1 MKKCISFGY
10 FNKEYFII
18 FIIFLITSAIEFLL
32 IIYIDKLTNNK
43 AKIRTN
49 KLLSPSLTYI
59 GQFLCFIPL
68 IISKKYNRKK
78 SFYSNKNNK
87 SINQSSIEIKYIYN
101 NSEKITCKS
110 KILIIIVCILLL
122 VNDLINILINHLIK
136 NGSISF
142 NQSFYFMEYLLIFLI
157 SKYIFK
163 LNYYKHQNYSIIFII
178 LFGLLKYLAKLY
190 SETYLEYKYKEVIL
204 VLFLQIVHA
213 CIDSYIIGNIKILME
228 SKYLSPYLI
237 CSTIGLINGLIIN
250 IFYFIVTYFPCYN
263 KLCDLEYN
271 NKYYFD
277 NIYSAFNNLSSIEL
291 FLNIYTIFESG
302 IYLILIYII
311 VNDFTICHIFLFY
324 QVAEFADT
332 FVEIN
337 NSDKNIFVICI
348 MIVGGIFEIF
358 IVLILLE
365 IIELRC
371 CGLNYN
377 TKRNIKERALIE
389 INLSNE
395 IRTLTEETIMADE

>member
-18 FIIFLITSAIEFLL
+18 FFIFLITASIEFLL

-43 AKIRTN
+43 TKIRTN
-49 KLLSPSLTYI
+49 KLLSPTLTYI

-78 SFYSNKNNK
+78 SLYSNKNNK
-87 SINQSSIEIKYIYN
+87 SINESSIEIKYIYN
-101 NSEKITCKS
+101 NSEHITCKS

-122 VNDLINILINHLIK
+122 VNDIINILISFLIEI
-136 NGSISF
+136 GSISY
-142 NQSFYFMEYLLIFLI
+142 NQNFYFMEFLLLFLI

-178 LFGLLKYLAKLY
+178 LFGLLKYLIKLY
-190 SETYLEYKYKEVIL
+190 SENYINYKSKEVIL

-237 CSTIGLINGLIIN
+237 CSIIGLINGLIAITS
-250 IFYFIVTYFPCYN
+250 YFIATYFPCYN
-263 KLCDLEYN
+263 KLCVLEYN
-271 NKYYFD
+271 NEYYFD

-291 FLNIYTIFESG
+291 FLNIYTIFECG
-302 IYLILIYII
+302 IYQILIYII
-311 VNDFTICHIFLFY
+311 VNDFTICHTFLFY

-337 NSDKNIFVICI
+337 NSDKNIFVIYI
-348 MIVGGIFEIF
+348 LIVGGIFEIF

-371 CGLNYN
+371 CRLNYN
-377 TKRNIKERALIE
+377 TKRNIEERALIE

-395 IRTLTEETIMADE
+395 KRTLTEETVLVEE

>member
-1 MKKCISFGY
+1 MKKYISFGY

-18 FIIFLITSAIEFLL
+18 FIIYLITASIEFLL

-43 AKIRTN
+43 TKIRTN
-49 KLLSPSLTYI
+49 KLLFPALTYI
-59 GQFLCFIPL
+59 GKFLCFIPL

-87 SINQSSIEIKYIYN
+87 SINESSIEIKYIYN
-101 NSEKITCKS
+101 NSEHITCKS
-110 KILIIIVCILLL
+110 KIFIIIVCILLL
-122 VNDLINILINHLIK
+122 VNDLINILIRHLIK
-136 NGSISF
+136 IGGISF
-142 NQSFYFMEYLLIFLI
+142 NQSFYFMEYLLLFLI

-178 LFGLLKYLAKLY
+178 LFGLLKYLIKLY
-190 SETYLEYKYKEVIL
+190 SEINLKYNHKEVIL

-228 SKYLSPYLI
+228 SKYLSPYFI
-237 CSTIGLINGLIIN
+237 CSTIGLINGIITN
-250 IFYFIVTYFPCYN
+250 ISYFIVTYFPCYN

-271 NKYYFD
+271 SKNYFD

-291 FLNIYTIFESG
+291 FLNIFTIFQSG
-302 IYLILIYII
+302 INQILIYII
-311 VNDFTICHIFLFY
+311 VNDFTVCHIFLFY
-324 QVAEFADT
+324 QVTEFADS
-332 FVEIN
+332 FFEIFN
-337 NSDKNIFVICI
+337 YDKNIFVICI
-348 MIVGGIFEIF
+348 FIISGIFEIF

-395 IRTLTEETIMADE
+395 VRTLTEETVLGDE